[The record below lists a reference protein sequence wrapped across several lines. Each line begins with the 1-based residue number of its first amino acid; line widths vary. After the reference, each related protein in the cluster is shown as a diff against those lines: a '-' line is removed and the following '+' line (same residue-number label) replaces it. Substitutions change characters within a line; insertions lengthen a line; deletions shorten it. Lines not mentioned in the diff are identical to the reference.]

1 MIKALKLAKTVKRN
15 SMRKKTLTGHA
26 EFISQ
31 NGVAKCGGAAVREV
45 RINQAVSLANTRLKM
60 TKKMKNSA
68 MQQNKSVKDKSNL
81 ST

>member
-1 MIKALKLAKTVKRN
+1 
-15 SMRKKTLTGHA
+15 MRKKTLTGHA

-31 NGVAKCGGAAVREV
+31 NGVAKCGGAVVKEV

-68 MQQNKSVKDKSNL
+68 TQQSKSVKDKSNL

>member
-1 MIKALKLAKTVKRN
+1 MIKALKLAKTVKKN
-15 SMRKKTLTGHA
+15 SMRKRISTGHA

-31 NGVAKCGGAAVREV
+31 NGVVKCGGAAVKEV
-45 RINQAVSLANTRLKM
+45 RINQAVSSANTRLKM

-68 MQQNKSVKDKSNL
+68 MQQSKSVKDKSNL